1 MLEYWS
7 CALISIALCLL
18 TGCGVTMPLRHS
30 RTKLDRIAVGQTKAE
45 VLNRLGEPD
54 GEFQP
59 SDVKPDAVIEIFHF
73 YGKSAP
79 IYNAVLCPFT
89 FTLSCWFPIMTA
101 TSTYWFEYADG
112 KLVHWKRVPD
122 DSRRSLIFPRYPV
135 P

>member
-1 MLEYWS
+1 MLKNQLR
-7 CALISIALCLL
+7 ALTSIALCLL

-45 VLNRLGEPD
+45 VHNRLGEPD

-59 SDVKPDAVIEIFHF
+59 SDAKPGTGIEIFHF

-79 IYNAVLCPFT
+79 FYNAVFCPFT

-112 KLVHWKRVPD
+112 KLV
-122 DSRRSLIFPRYPV
+122 
-135 P
+135 